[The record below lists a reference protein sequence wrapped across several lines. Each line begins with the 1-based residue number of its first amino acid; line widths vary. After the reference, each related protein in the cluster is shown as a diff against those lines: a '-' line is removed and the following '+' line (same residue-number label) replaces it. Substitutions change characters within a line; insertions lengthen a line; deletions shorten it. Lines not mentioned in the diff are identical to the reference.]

1 MSKRYSIFI
10 TCFFGAFLA
19 VFLVANALTPDKEFS
34 PMENRNLAQAPTV
47 SAEDFRVGW
56 PLETSGD
63 FFSGTLM
70 KDFEDYVTDQFVLRD
85 QWIALKAGTEAMLGK
100 QENNG
105 VYLGERDTLFARFD
119 PPKNDREWDR
129 IDKNFGFVDTFAEKW
144 EGKVY
149 FSLIPGKVSL
159 WADRLP
165 LGAPN
170 DDEGKYLARGAES
183 KADWIDLSAPMTAHK
198 DEEIYYRTDHHWTTL
213 GAYYAYEAL
222 MKGMGMEAKPLSDFT
237 PMVASQEFYGTTF
250 STSGVRWV
258 KPDTITFYVP
268 QEAAEVTNYFD
279 ANPTP
284 GQLYDLTKL
293 EGKDKYSAFLGGN
306 KPKVVIRSNVA
317 PAGAPKLLVVRDS
330 FSDSLAPFLCYNFS
344 EIHLLDPRY
353 NKGNLREY
361 MKENGIDTALVLYS
375 VANFVTDGNLYVLGL

>member
-10 TCFFGAFLA
+10 TCFFAAFLA
-19 VFLVANALTPDKEFS
+19 VFMVANALTPDKEFS

-47 SAEDFRVGW
+47 TADAFRVAW
-56 PLETSGD
+56 PVQESGD
-63 FFSGTLM
+63 FFNGNLM
-70 KDFEDYVTDQFVLRD
+70 KGFEDYVTDQFVFRD

-105 VYLGERDTLFARFD
+105 VYLCEKDTLIARFD
-119 PPKNDREWDR
+119 PPKTDRERKR
-129 IDKNFGFVDTFAEKW
+129 IDQNFSYVDTFAEKW

-170 DDEGKYLARGAES
+170 DDEGAYLTRGAGT
-183 KADWIDLSAPMTAHK
+183 KANWIDLNTALTAHR
-198 DEEIYYRTDHHWTTL
+198 DEDVFYRTDHHWTSL
-213 GAYYAYEAL
+213 GAYYGYKAL
-222 MKGMGMEAKPLSDFT
+222 AEGMGMEAKPLSDFT
-237 PMVASQEFYGTTF
+237 PTVASDEFFGTTF

-258 KPDTITFYVP
+258 EPDTITLYVP
-268 QEAAEVTNYFD
+268 QDAASVTNYFD
-279 ANPTP
+279 ANPTE

-293 EGKDKYSAFLGGN
+293 EGKDKYSMFLGGN
-306 KPKVVIRSNVA
+306 KPKVIIHSNVA
-317 PAGAPKLLVVRDS
+317 DPGAPKLLVVRDS

-361 MKENGIDTALVLYS
+361 MQENGIGTALVLYS
-375 VANFVTDGNLYVLGL
+375 VANFVSDGNLFVLGL